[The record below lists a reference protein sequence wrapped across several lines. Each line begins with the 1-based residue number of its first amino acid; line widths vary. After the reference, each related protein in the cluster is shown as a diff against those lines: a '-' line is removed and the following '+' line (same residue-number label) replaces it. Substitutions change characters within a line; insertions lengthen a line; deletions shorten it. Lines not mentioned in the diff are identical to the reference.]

1 MSNRSILI
9 SADSTCDLPAELLQK
24 HGIATLPLYVI
35 HEGQA
40 FKDGVDLTPDEL
52 YSKVKSSGKLG
63 STAAINVDEYLTFFT
78 AQREKCDTLI
88 HFVISSEMSSCYQ
101 NACIAAEEVGDVYVI
116 DSRNL
121 SCGIALLVL
130 RACELAETG
139 MAAEVIV
146 SAIREMLGRVDATFV
161 PENLEY
167 LKMGG
172 RCSAAAALGANLL
185 RIKPCI
191 QVKEG
196 TMTVGKK
203 YTGNTEAVLTKYVG
217 DRLRD
222 VDSLDLSRIFVVHSG
237 MNNPAL
243 VDKVK
248 EAVLAIAPFEEVLEA
263 RAGCTISNHCGPNTL
278 GVIFCRK

>member
-1 MSNRSILI
+1 MRLI
-9 SADSTCDLPAELLQK
+9 HAADLHLDSTFGALSAEK
-24 HGIATLPLYVI
+24 ARERRR
-35 HEGQA
+35 EGR
-40 FKDGVDLTPDEL
+40 FLVERLD
-52 YSKVKSSGKLG
+52 
-63 STAAINVDEYLTFFT
+63 YL
-78 AQREKCDTLI
+78 RK
-88 HFVISSEMSSCYQ
+88 
-101 NACIAAEEVGDVYVI
+101 
-116 DSRNL
+116 
-121 SCGIALLVL
+121 
-130 RACELAETG
+130 
-139 MAAEVIV
+139 
-146 SAIREMLGRVDATFV
+146 
-161 PENLEY
+161 
-167 LKMGG
+167 GG
-172 RCSAAAALGANLL
+172 RCSAVAALGANMLSL
-185 RIKPCI
+185 RPCI

-278 GVIFCRK
+278 GVLFCKK

>member
-1 MSNRSILI
+1 
-9 SADSTCDLPAELLQK
+9 
-24 HGIATLPLYVI
+24 
-35 HEGQA
+35 
-40 FKDGVDLTPDEL
+40 
-52 YSKVKSSGKLG
+52 
-63 STAAINVDEYLTFFT
+63 
-78 AQREKCDTLI
+78 
-88 HFVISSEMSSCYQ
+88 
-101 NACIAAEEVGDVYVI
+101 
-116 DSRNL
+116 
-121 SCGIALLVL
+121 
-130 RACELAETG
+130 

-161 PENLEY
+161 PESLEY

-222 VDSLDLSRIFVVHSG
+222 VETLDLSRVFVVHSG